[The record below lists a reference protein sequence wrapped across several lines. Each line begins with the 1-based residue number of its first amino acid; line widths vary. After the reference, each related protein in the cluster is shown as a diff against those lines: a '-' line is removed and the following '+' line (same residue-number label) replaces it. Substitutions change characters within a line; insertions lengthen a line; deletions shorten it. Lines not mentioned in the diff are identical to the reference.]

1 MRSRHRRLARDRRG
15 DRQGARPGGL
25 ARGRELPQRRRGGR
39 HALHAPRG
47 GARAG
52 ARAGEQRRRARRRA
66 LAPDRRRGL
75 GEGDRHQPVGGFP
88 PDAPGAAADDP
99 GPLRPRRE
107 HRVDRRRRARQP
119 RAGELR
125 RLEGRARRHV
135 EDRGGRGG
143 TPGRYR
149 QRGCARADRDRHDGG
164 VRRRARS
171 DKRGRRVRGHG
182 RGLPRPRGAGAD
194 RRGRVRRAAQ
204 GRGHGGREDR
214 PSGRRPGDVEAGM
227 TRTVAI
233 TGVGAVTPLGVG
245 ARTLHERW
253 SAARSG
259 IEDGYGRASEFE
271 PKEHL
276 SIKEVRRADRFTQLA
291 LAAAKEA
298 LEDAGWEDG
307 PPGDPDRAACV
318 IGTGI
323 GGIGTLESQ
332 HIVMR
337 DEGAERIS
345 PLSIP
350 LLMANAAS
358 GVVAMTHDLR
368 GQSFGT
374 VSACAA
380 GARIL
385 GYLRGYA
392 STSDAHHLTAPE
404 PSGRGAAK
412 AIELALK
419 DADLTPEDIVYVNA
433 HGTSTPL
440 NDRSETNAIKTA
452 FGEERARELPVSST
466 KSAIGH
472 LLGAAGAVEAIA
484 TLLALRDRIAPPTL
498 NYEEPDE
505 GLDLDYVPNEA
516 RPLAGANGR
525 AIGISNAF
533 GFGGH
538 NAVLCLEAQ

>member
-1 MRSRHRRLARDRRG
+1 
-15 DRQGARPGGL
+15 
-25 ARGRELPQRRRGGR
+25 
-39 HALHAPRG
+39 
-47 GARAG
+47 
-52 ARAGEQRRRARRRA
+52 
-66 LAPDRRRGL
+66 
-75 GEGDRHQPVGGFP
+75 
-88 PDAPGAAADDP
+88 
-99 GPLRPRRE
+99 
-107 HRVDRRRRARQP
+107 
-119 RAGELR
+119 
-125 RLEGRARRHV
+125 
-135 EDRGGRGG
+135 
-143 TPGRYR
+143 
-149 QRGCARADRDRHDGG
+149 
-164 VRRRARS
+164 
-171 DKRGRRVRGHG
+171 
-182 RGLPRPRGAGAD
+182 
-194 RRGRVRRAAQ
+194 
-204 GRGHGGREDR
+204 
-214 PSGRRPGDVEAGM
+214 
-227 TRTVAI
+227 
-233 TGVGAVTPLGVG
+233 GVGAVSPLGVG

-253 SAARSG
+253 SAGRSG
-259 IEDGYGRASEFE
+259 IEDGYGRANEFE

-291 LAAAKEA
+291 LAATREA
-298 LEDAGWEDG
+298 LDDAGWDGG

-332 HIVMR
+332 HIVMQ
-337 DEGAERIS
+337 EQGAERIS

-358 GVVAMTHDLR
+358 GVVAMKHDLR

-380 GARIL
+380 GAHAIGTAERLIRYGDADQVVTGGSEAAITPLATAAFTKMDALSDSGISRPFDRRRDGFVMGEGAGILVLEDEEAARARGARIL
-385 GYLRGYA
+385 GYVRGYA

-419 DADLTPEDIVYVNA
+419 DAGVTARDVIYVNA

-440 NDRSETNAIKTA
+440 NDRSETNALKA
-452 FGEERARELPVSST
+452 ALGEERAREVPVSST
-466 KSAIGH
+466 KSTIGH

-505 GLDLDYVPNEA
+505 GLDLDYVPGDA
-516 RPLAGANGR
+516 RPLAGGNGR

-538 NAVLCLEAQ
+538 NAVLCLEAE